1 MDGNTV
7 DYIIVGAGSAGSVLA
22 SRLSEDPATTVLLLE
37 AGGPG
42 GGMWER
48 VPLGVG
54 KLLNDDSRLWR
65 IHTVPSGEDNGKPV
79 EWVSGRCLGGSSA
92 VNGMLFVRGHPAM
105 YDRMASD
112 GCAGWSY
119 AECLPYFRKLE
130 DCAFG
135 GSEARARGGPVG
147 VERVEPDPI
156 SDAFLAGWGEMG
168 YPVVEDYNDPAPDGA
183 SYLQLSSRKGV
194 RCSAADGYIKS
205 IGKRPNLTVLTGASV
220 SKVLFDGLKASGVAY
235 TLGGAALEAR
245 AAREVI
251 LCAGAVR
258 TPQLLEV
265 SGLGNSSLLRSQGI
279 ETILDNKEIGEN
291 LQDHLMARICFEA
304 KVDTTVNY
312 MLAHRSAQVSEV
324 LKYLLFRKGL
334 FAGTSLKSTAF
345 VRSAPD
351 LPLPNLRIQV
361 GLLSAE
367 SRVPAKGTT
376 GIDPYSAFHIGVYG
390 IYPRSRGSVHITSG
404 DITRAPKVMPNYL
417 QDEGDRRDI
426 VAGLQLIRKLAGT
439 AAMRGV
445 VGREI
450 RPAAAAPGPDELLA
464 FAKST
469 GATCWHPT
477 GTCRMGQDAAA
488 VVDTECRVRGVR
500 NLRVV
505 DASVFPYI
513 TSSNTNVP
521 VMMLAERAADM
532 IRTGARQ
539 TAS

>member
-1 MDGNTV
+1 MDRNTV
-7 DYIIVGAGSAGSVLA
+7 DYIVVGAGSAGSILA
-22 SRLSEDPATTVLLLE
+22 SRLSEDPAATVLLLE
-37 AGGPG
+37 AGGAG

-48 VPLGVG
+48 IPLGVG

-65 IHTVPSGEDNGKPV
+65 INTEPSGNDNGKPV

-105 YDRMASD
+105 YDRMAAD
-112 GCAGWSY
+112 GCTGWSY

-135 GSEARARGGPVG
+135 ATGTRARGGPIG
-147 VERVEPDPI
+147 VDRVEPDPI

-183 SYLQLSSRKGV
+183 SYLQLSSRKGL

-205 IGKRPNLTVLTGASV
+205 IGKRPNLAVLTDAFAR
-220 SKVLFDGLKASGVAY
+220 KVLFDGLKATGIAY
-235 TLGGAALEAR
+235 TRGGVALEAR
-245 AAREVI
+245 ATREVI

-265 SGLGNSSLLRSQGI
+265 SGLGNSSVLQSRGI
-279 ETILDNKEIGEN
+279 VTILDNKEIGEN

-304 KVDTTVNY
+304 KVNTTVNY
-312 MLAHRSAQVSEV
+312 MLAHRSAQASEV

-334 FAGTSLKSTAF
+334 FSGTSLKSTAF

-367 SRVPAKGTT
+367 SRVPAKGTA
-376 GIDPYSAFHIGVYG
+376 GIDPYSACHIGVYG

-404 DITRAPKVMPNYL
+404 DITQAPRVMPNYL
-417 QDEGDRRDI
+417 HDEGDRRDI

-445 VGREI
+445 LLREI
-450 RPAAAAPGPDELLA
+450 RPAAAAPGPDELLE

-477 GTCRMGQDAAA
+477 GTCRMGQDATS
-488 VVDTECRVRGVR
+488 VVDTQCRVRGVR

-532 IRTGARQ
+532 IRTGGRQ